1 MQLIL
6 FNRCHAFVLAKSFAE
21 CKLVEWQSLDGLA
34 VVQVKYLD
42 LLVVIDSSVTFFFLL
57 SFPLV
62 KLFQVLLCKLVVLAV
77 KDLVVL
83 IWTPSLGIG
92 W

>member
-6 FNRCHAFVLAKSFAE
+6 FNRCHAFVLAESLAE
-21 CKLVEWQSLDGLA
+21 CKLVKWHSLDGLA
-34 VVQVKYLD
+34 VVQVQYLD
-42 LLVVIDSSVTFFFLL
+42 LLVVIDSSFTSFFLL
-57 SFPLV
+57 CFHLV
-62 KLFQVLLCKLVVLAV
+62 KLFQVLICKLVVLGV

-83 IWTPSLGIG
+83 VWTPSLRIG